1 MTKVFKFY
9 SYQTS
14 VLFYF
19 CLHCISTHGDNQKNH
34 NTIVNN
40 AYSNG
45 SSNCINNRHNGMQLI
60 ILKSVLMRVMIIVLD
75 NSNYIDN
82 NPYNVVN
89 DIKTNYD
96 DNELEI
102 RNLAQYLKT

>member
-1 MTKVFKFY
+1 
-9 SYQTS
+9 
-14 VLFYF
+14 
-19 CLHCISTHGDNQKNH
+19 
-34 NTIVNN
+34 
-40 AYSNG
+40 
-45 SSNCINNRHNGMQLI
+45 
-60 ILKSVLMRVMIIVLD
+60 MRVMIIVLD

-96 DNELEI
+96 DNELI